1 LVLSGPFSDSQQASD
16 ALIYIGGNDFS
27 ERIEGMILKKLK
39 ESTKIQHEQLEKL
52 VNLVDDGLSREEYIA
67 TLVAFYRFYQSLEP
81 KLERFDFSPFGYDFF
96 KRRRLPLLEN
106 DLQALGFSELRD
118 IPIWSGL
125 PNLETIAE
133 GFGCLYVVEGSSLG
147 GQVILRHLRSKLNL
161 DESNGASFFNIYGP
175 QTGEMWKDFGNSI
188 NKFMTSTEADEKRII
203 LGAIETFEGFSRC
216 FLSSPKGFSYD
227 VME

>member
-1 LVLSGPFSDSQQASD
+1 
-16 ALIYIGGNDFS
+16 
-27 ERIEGMILKKLK
+27 MILKKLK
-39 ESTKIQHEQLEKL
+39 ESTRIQHEQLEKL
-52 VNLVDDGLSREEYIA
+52 VNLVDDGISREKYIA
-67 TLVAFYRFYQSLEP
+67 TLVAFYRFYRSLEP

-106 DLQALGFSELRD
+106 DLKALGFSELRD

-161 DESNGASFFNIYGP
+161 NESNGASFFDIYGH
-175 QTGEMWKDFGNSI
+175 QTGKMWKDFGDTI
-188 NKFMTSTEADEKRII
+188 DRFMNAAGADEEKII
-203 LGAIETFEGFSRC
+203 LGAIETFEGFSEC
-216 FLSSPKGFSYD
+216 FLSSPKSFSYD
-227 VME
+227 IIE